1 MLKIRNVGR
10 KRRGLKNAKVVER
23 ELCSILTPGTRTL
36 STLEIFDPSDD
47 NVQLNPAPLLA
58 LFRVADTAAAAA
70 VDAALGEFLFCL
82 SSSPHTDICAN
93 PALTHFDWLSLV
105 YFNLTLKRVRVRRRR
120 RRRGARHGERR
131 KFPRQRATIAARDA
145 HDALR
150 AR

>member
-70 VDAALGEFLFCL
+70 VDAELGEFLLFLFCL
-82 SSSPHTDICAN
+82 FFLLH
-93 PALTHFDWLSLV
+93 
-105 YFNLTLKRVRVRRRR
+105 LTLTFVR
-120 RRRGARHGERR
+120 
-131 KFPRQRATIAARDA
+131 I
-145 HDALR
+145 LR
-150 AR
+150 SHILTGSPSSILI